1 MSAVINFSNFTFTAE
16 QIREVSELVMDKL
29 MSLPNFNRIHTIFP
43 DIVTNKEV
51 GFVGE
56 GGLVGVANQGCDPEA
71 QDYNVGTRKITWT
84 PQAWEVLVHQCYSDL
99 QSTAAVYSLKSGV
112 KMADFSESDYM
123 ALIVDVLTRS
133 IEKMMWR
140 LVWFGDT
147 TYSTT
152 YQGADAKYFT
162 LFDGLFKQIFTQL
175 TSNTAQYVAFSSYA
189 TATSLFDAM
198 LKAAPMALRQSSN
211 KVLLVTQSVYDMYEN
226 ELIGAA
232 AIPAAWVAGQEG
244 MPELKYKG
252 VSVIAMPVWDEMIH
266 SFNKDKT
273 TASTIIYPNRAILT
287 TPEVLGV
294 GVDNMSSLDELD
306 VWYDR
311 DTRKV
316 KAEAMGKL
324 DAKLLNPEFLVA
336 SY

>member
-1 MSAVINFSNFTFTAE
+1 MATVLNFSNFTFTAE

-56 GGLVGVANQGCDPEA
+56 GGLVGVENQGCDPTA
-71 QDYNVGTRKITWT
+71 QDYNVATRKVTWT
-84 PQAWEVLVHQCYSDL
+84 PKEWEVLVHQCYSDL
-99 QSTAAVYSLKSGV
+99 QSTAAVYSRKAGV

-123 ALIVDVLTRS
+123 ALIVDCLTRS

-140 LVWFGDT
+140 MTWFGDT

-152 YQGADAKYFT
+152 YQGANAQYFT
-162 LFDGLFKQIFTQL
+162 MFDGLFKQIFTQL
-175 TSNTAQYVAFSSYA
+175 TTNTAQYVAFASHS

-198 LKAAPMALRQSSN
+198 VKAAPMALRQSSN
-211 KVLLVTQSVYDMYEN
+211 KVLLVTQSVYDMYEA

-232 AIPAAWVAGQEG
+232 AIPAAWTAGQEG

-252 VSVIAMPVWDEMIH
+252 ISVIAMPVWDEMIA
-266 SFNKDKT
+266 SFNKD
-273 TASTIIYPNRAILT
+273 ASNGNVVYPNRAVFT

-294 GVDNMSSLDELD
+294 GVDSMSSLEELN

-311 DTRKV
+311 DSRKV
-316 KAEAMGKL
+316 KAEAMGIM